1 MGLNL
6 NHLKI
11 QRGQL
16 CLPRTIRIQP
26 NLRRGYSLLELLVV
40 MNIIAVLASLAYPA
54 YVSYKVRVNRTD
66 VQAQMHQIAA
76 RLQAYQVIHQHF
88 ENLTLHQL
96 GYASQYPVQQA
107 AYFDLILETTRS
119 TWTLKANPKVD
130 TLQENNGTL
139 VLNHLGQSCWE
150 EGQICAPTAQS
161 NWNKRP

>member
-11 QRGQL
+11 QLGQL
-16 CLPRTIRIQP
+16 CLPRAIRIQP